1 MPDTALAPR
10 LTSGGRPRTSR
21 AARVVG
27 RAGGALGDQVLS
39 SGTQLLLIVLVAR
52 QADPTTLGAV
62 SVALVAHGFLLGIVR
77 AGVGEVVLLRC
88 REDRSAAW
96 FEGCRGLFLALLA
109 GMVSATG
116 LAAASAV
123 IGGQVGWFLL
133 LMAPAA
139 PLIYMQDVLRYVAYG
154 TGRVRDA
161 IVGDGVWLVVQVA
174 LSAGMLAAGNATPTR
189 LVLAWV
195 VGAAAGALAMAL
207 PRRLWPRPAAVG
219 RWWAQ
224 ERARASGFVA
234 DFLASSGLWYCGFL
248 LLGLIMSL
256 EELGAL
262 RVAIVSVSPLANVLA
277 GVRALGLASLAGLR
291 EQPVRARRRAVLIGL
306 GLAAAAAV
314 YGVGLVLL
322 PDRWGSELFGETW
335 TEAASL
341 VGIVALAEVMRLP
354 TFAAIDLVKVLGR
367 PVDLV
372 RTRLTG
378 GVGVIASMVLGAA
391 LAGPRGAAAGTVVG
405 YAWSELIWWRQGR
418 SVGLRPA
425 SVP

>member
-1 MPDTALAPR
+1 
-10 LTSGGRPRTSR
+10 
-21 AARVVG
+21 
-27 RAGGALGDQVLS
+27 
-39 SGTQLLLIVLVAR
+39 
-52 QADPTTLGAV
+52 
-62 SVALVAHGFLLGIVR
+62 
-77 AGVGEVVLLRC
+77 
-88 REDRSAAW
+88 
-96 FEGCRGLFLALLA
+96 
-109 GMVSATG
+109 
-116 LAAASAV
+116 
-123 IGGQVGWFLL
+123 
-133 LMAPAA
+133 
-139 PLIYMQDVLRYVAYG
+139 
-154 TGRVRDA
+154 
-161 IVGDGVWLVVQVA
+161 
-174 LSAGMLAAGNATPTR
+174 
-189 LVLAWV
+189 
-195 VGAAAGALAMAL
+195 
-207 PRRLWPRPAAVG
+207 
-219 RWWAQ
+219 
-224 ERARASGFVA
+224 
-234 DFLASSGLWYCGFL
+234 
-248 LLGLIMSL
+248 MSL

-341 VGIVALAEVMRLP
+341 VGIVALAEVLRLP

-378 GVGVIASMVLGAA
+378 GVGVIASMLLGAA

-418 SVGLRPA
+418 SVGLRPT